1 MIKKIVL
8 LSISAILFA
17 TVCVLGIRPGD
28 VSYGRGNGQ
37 DAEIQTRQEL
47 AELLKSL
54 RTTDQLFQTS
64 ASDDEIPYT
73 SYSMTEY
80 GSNRVQSDRTTENST
95 SQVRNASLS
104 ERSHTMDAYYT
115 ESAVYYHPVGQM
127 TNSTIREV
135 YELEDDGEK
144 TLKSRQVDSTVQ
156 EYDMEVYLIEGKV
169 YAKYNRIKVTFEKYT
184 ETRDE
189 QGNLVRQADDE
200 ESVRAA
206 EQMVECIRGSYG
218 KWIDFSSEAIEETM
232 DADSFESEKEL
243 FIRMLVSQISETYC
257 QTMLGQND
265 QNIAYLNALGQAL
278 TGLSDG
284 DVVEEKMYFQLS
296 DAAAKDYF
304 LQFGYSNEGEASP
317 GTLTASFADASKP
330 VVYQKARRTS
340 FSLDGSGNDQAFSSK
355 TTFFNLN
362 NNVVS
367 FQNQNVVSAY
377 ELFAPMLEELVN
389 DMINDMEGGE

>member
-54 RTTDQLFQTS
+54 RTTDQLFQPS

-95 SQVRNASLS
+95 SQVRNASVS

-189 QGNLVRQADDE
+189 QGNLVRHTDDE
-200 ESVRAA
+200 ESVRMA

-218 KWIDFSSEAIEETM
+218 KWIDFTPESI
-232 DADSFESEKEL
+232 DVPADGEIPSQNEIEL

-257 QTMLGQND
+257 QAMLGQND

-330 VVYQKARRTS
+330 VVYQKARVAHS
-340 FSLDGSGNDQAFSSK
+340 PDSSVNYQAFSSK

-362 NNVVS
+362 NTVVS

-377 ELFAPMLEELVN
+377 ELFAPMLEAFANEIMN
-389 DMINDMEGGE
+389 QSKGGE

>member
-1 MIKKIVL
+1 
-8 LSISAILFA
+8 
-17 TVCVLGIRPGD
+17 
-28 VSYGRGNGQ
+28 
-37 DAEIQTRQEL
+37 
-47 AELLKSL
+47 
-54 RTTDQLFQTS
+54 
-64 ASDDEIPYT
+64 
-73 SYSMTEY
+73 
-80 GSNRVQSDRTTENST
+80 
-95 SQVRNASLS
+95 
-104 ERSHTMDAYYT
+104 MDAYYT

-184 ETRDE
+184 EARDE

-362 NNVVS
+362 NTVVS

>member
-1 MIKKIVL
+1 MVKKIVL
-8 LSISAILFA
+8 LSISTILFV

-47 AELLKSL
+47 TELLQSL
-54 RTTDQLFQTS
+54 RTTDQLFQAS
-64 ASDDEIPYT
+64 GSDDEIPYT

-80 GSNRVQSDRTTENST
+80 GSNHVQSERRTENGISQIRNT
-95 SQVRNASLS
+95 SVS

-115 ESAVYYHPVGQM
+115 ESAVYYHPVGKM
-127 TNSTIREV
+127 SSSTVREV
-135 YELEDDGEK
+135 FELREGSDSI
-144 TLKSRQVDSTVQ
+144 LMSRQVDSTAQ
-156 EYDMEVYLIEGKV
+156 EYDMEVYLIKDKV
-169 YAKYNRIKVTFEKYT
+169 YAKYNRIKLTIEKYT

-189 QGNLVRQADDE
+189 QGNLVRQDDDE

-206 EQMVECIRGSYG
+206 EQLVECIRSSYG
-218 KWIDFSSEAIEETM
+218 KWIDFTSEAIAEPTDTEP
-232 DADSFESEKEL
+232 SVESEKEL
-243 FIRMLVSQISETYC
+243 FIRMLVSQIAETYC

-330 VVYQKARRTS
+330 VVYQKARVAHS
-340 FSLDGSGNDQAFSSK
+340 PDSSVNYQAFSSK

-362 NNVVS
+362 NTVVS